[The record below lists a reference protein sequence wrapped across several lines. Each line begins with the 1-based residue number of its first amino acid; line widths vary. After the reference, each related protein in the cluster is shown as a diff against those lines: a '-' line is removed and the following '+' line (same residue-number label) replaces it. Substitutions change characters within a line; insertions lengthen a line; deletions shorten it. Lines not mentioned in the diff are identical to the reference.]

1 MGIGDLVKYAQCI
14 SLTSQRPQPYSDIGV
29 ITDIDEFG
37 DHRVVWASGGIGWY
51 SPAELEEI
59 C

>member
-1 MGIGDLVKYAQCI
+1 MNKLKYKIGDLVKYAQCLQYI
-14 SLTSQRPQPYSDIGV
+14 PDIGI

-37 DHRVVWASGGIGWY
+37 DHRVVWTSGGIGWY